1 MEQMTDEQRKE
12 LEEKLKNM
20 SPEELLEFQ
29 KQQCIFCQIIGGG
42 VPSKKLF
49 EDDSILA
56 VLDINPATR
65 GHVLVL
71 PKEHYAIMPQIPEQE
86 LGHLFTV
93 SKKVSQAILK
103 GLKVQGTSLFIAN
116 GLAAGQ
122 RAQHFMIHLIPR
134 QEGDGI
140 LPFEPKFVD
149 DATIQKVRTAIE
161 NPLNQQLGVKKEVVA
176 DVEPEVEEPEEE
188 TAEELEAEEDTDT
201 AEEPEEQD
209 EEPEGEDDQEESN
222 ETNLDDIAGLFK

>member
-149 DATIQKVRTAIE
+149 DATIQKVRSAIE